1 MAEDARAQL
10 EQVHRQL
17 EDASRTV
24 RRQQSR
30 IHVLEDKE
38 RELARCLADTHTAHT
53 HQAVKPASLCLPVDQ
68 FLLRG
73 VEPRAPRQHLGMGM
87 GMGGEGGP
95 MMLSA
100 GERSVVH
107 IALPDCPEGEGVYLQ
122 LSSRLS
128 PSIITSRGLCDII
141 TSRGLRKD
149 LLDSEVMPPAR
160 EIDENHVGCL

>member
-10 EQVHRQL
+10 ERVQRQL
-17 EDASRTV
+17 DEASRTV
-24 RRQQSR
+24 LRQRSR

-38 RELARCLADTHTAHT
+38 RELACCLADAHTAHT

-68 FLLRG
+68 LLLRG

-87 GMGGEGGP
+87 GIGGEDDP

-100 GERSVVH
+100 GVRSVGH
-107 IALPDCPEGEGVYLQ
+107 ILPDCPEGEGVCLQ
-122 LSSRLS
+122 PSSRLL
-128 PSIITSRGLCDII
+128 PPVI
-141 TSRGLRKD
+141 TSRGLRED

-160 EIDENHVGCL
+160 AVNWVKLM